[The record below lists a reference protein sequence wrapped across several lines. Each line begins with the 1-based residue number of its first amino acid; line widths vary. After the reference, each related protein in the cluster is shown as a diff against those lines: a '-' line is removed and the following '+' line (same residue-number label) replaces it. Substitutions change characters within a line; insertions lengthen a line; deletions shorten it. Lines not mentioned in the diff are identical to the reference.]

1 MVRWWARTLSGL
13 QVEKGWYYVPG
24 ECQNSTKDI
33 ISLLKNADS
42 DDAWE
47 FGWPWKE
54 EDSVGLIPVFPDDP
68 KFKCIK
74 LLDNKSTIKEF
85 QTMLQVTGECGSG
98 RFSGFF
104 ILDPK
109 IPKTTI
115 EITAISNDD
124 YQLIFKRLMNLDFST
139 MEKTKLATN
148 ALKELFKEIHV
159 QSIQVVE
166 QKDKSIEV
174 SRIPLEKKRLTE
186 AVVLAS
192 NLIKKKK
199 KSSKDF

>member
-1 MVRWWARTLSGL
+1 LVRWWARTLSGL

-24 ECQNSTKDI
+24 ECKTSTKDI
-33 ISLLKNADS
+33 ITLLKTTYS

-54 EDSVGLIPVFPDDP
+54 DDSVRLIPVFPDDP

-85 QTMLQVTGECGSG
+85 QSMLQVTGECGSG

-109 IPKTTI
+109 IPKTAI
-115 EITAISNDD
+115 EITDLSNGD
-124 YQLIFKRLMNLDFST
+124 YRLIFKSLMNLDFST
-139 MEKTKLATN
+139 MEKTKLSTN
-148 ALKELFKEIHV
+148 VLKELFKEMHV

-166 QKDKSIEV
+166 QKQKLKEV
-174 SRIPLEKKRLTE
+174 SRINLEKKRLTE

-199 KSSKDF
+199 L